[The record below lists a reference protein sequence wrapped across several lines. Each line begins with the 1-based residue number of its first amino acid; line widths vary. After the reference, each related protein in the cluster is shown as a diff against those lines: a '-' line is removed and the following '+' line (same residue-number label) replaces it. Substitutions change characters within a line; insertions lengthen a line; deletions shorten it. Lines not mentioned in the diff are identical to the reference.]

1 MATEVAAVRRRIIR
15 RPRLT
20 SMLNESSAQIRL
32 LIAPAGYGKTTL
44 AREWLGEPERR
55 DVWYRGGP
63 ASADVAAL
71 TAGFA
76 EGASEIIQDAGKRMR
91 DRLRAT
97 GHPEEDVDILA
108 ELFAE
113 DVQDWPSDAW
123 LAFDDYQFA
132 MESVASER
140 FVDLMTQQTPIQM
153 LITSRRRP
161 SWATARRILYGEV
174 LEIDRRA
181 LAMEDAEAQAVL
193 GREDQSTAELIARA
207 RGWPA
212 VLGLAALTNE
222 LEVPE
227 GHLPEALYDY
237 LAQELLQAVDPAI
250 QDALVQLATFP
261 ALSLELTSQVLGDQA
276 SIALHEGTRIGAFAR
291 SDDDFELH
299 PLLRDFLI
307 SKLKG
312 QEKREVRVMAEN
324 AVALLV
330 SERRWDEAFQVIATL
345 ETPDLVSDLIG
356 AALDDLL
363 REGRI
368 QTIAQ
373 WLEFAETNH
382 IATPVVDLA
391 ESEVAFR
398 QGQYARAETL
408 ALAASELLVGSD
420 LNANALIRA
429 GQAAMLD
436 SRDLPALQSFRD
448 ARLVARTDHAR
459 LEALV
464 GEYFA
469 ALELGLRDEAEE
481 GFTLISE
488 IAERGIEMRL
498 RQARVQLVRAARLGG
513 ITDALQSAAAVLPLL
528 ERVKEPLVVSSFLN
542 AYAHLLALNTRYE
555 EALELSGQAFEYAKQ
570 YRLDFVLPH
579 SFLLNALAYSG
590 IREFMRS
597 LREIETAEEEARHS
611 GDVHVAL
618 SASALRARIAIH
630 NQDFDTAL
638 KYTDIRWERPAAA
651 AMRAELLAHRC
662 LAAACAGDIAG
673 SSVLA
678 GQTRAIPGLGVEAT
692 ALTACADAIAAVC
705 SDTKD
710 APEQLGQAFEAVEAT
725 GAFDCFVTA
734 ARGFPEFVAAL
745 VSSREDARPVVQIL
759 RDSNDFRLAHQ
770 VGLKLDGSRRGPA
783 GRLTPRELEVARLVA
798 RGHTNQMIADM
809 LYISPSTVKVHV
821 RHILKKLSARSR
833 AEVAARM
840 ATLD

>member
-1 MATEVAAVRRRIIR
+1 MATVVAAVRHRIIR

-20 SMLNESSAQIRL
+20 SMLDESSAQIRL

-55 DVWYRGGP
+55 YVWYRGGL

-71 TAGFA
+71 AAGFA
-76 EGASEIIQDAGKRMR
+76 EAASEIIPDAGKRMR
-91 DRLRAT
+91 DRVRAT
-97 GHPEEDVDILA
+97 GHPEEEVDILA

-123 LAFDDYQFA
+123 LAFDDYQFT

-140 FVDLMTQQTPIQM
+140 FLDLMTQQTPIQM

-161 SWATARRILYGEV
+161 SWATARRILYGEI

-181 LAMEDAEAQAVL
+181 LAMEDAEARAVL
-193 GREDQSTAELIARA
+193 GRKDQSTAELIARA

-227 GHLPEALYDY
+227 GQLPEALYDY
-237 LAQELLQAVDPAI
+237 LAQELLQAVNPAI
-250 QDALVQLATFP
+250 QRALVQLATFP
-261 ALSLELTSQVLGDQA
+261 ALSLELTSKVLGDQA
-276 SIALHEGTRIGAFAR
+276 RIALHEGTRIGAFAR
-291 SDDDFELH
+291 SGDDFELH

-307 SKLKG
+307 SKLKE
-312 QEKREVRVMAEN
+312 QEKTEVRVMAEN
-324 AVALLV
+324 TVALLV

-345 ETPDLVSDLIG
+345 ETPDLVSVLIG
-356 AALDDLL
+356 AALDELL
-363 REGRI
+363 REGRV

-373 WLEFAETNH
+373 WLEFAEANH

-398 QGQYARAETL
+398 QGHYAKAETL
-408 ALAASELLVGSD
+408 ALAASERLMGGD

-448 ARLVARTDHAR
+448 ARLVAHTDRAR
-459 LEALV
+459 LDALV

-469 ALELGLRDEAEE
+469 SLELGLRDDAEE
-481 GFTLISE
+481 GFAEICD
-488 IAERGIEMRL
+488 IAEGGVEMRV
-498 RQARVQLVRAARLGG
+498 RQMRVQLVRAARLGG
-513 ITDALQSAAAVLPLL
+513 ITHALQSARAVFPLL
-528 ERVKEPLVVSSFLN
+528 ERIKEPLVVSSFLN

-555 EALELSGQAFEYAKQ
+555 EALELSGQGLKYAKQ

-579 SFLLNALAYSG
+579 SSLVMALAYSG
-590 IREFMRS
+590 IREFTRA
-597 LREIETAEEEARHS
+597 LQEIEAAEEEARRS
-611 GDVHVAL
+611 GDMHVVI
-618 SASALRARIAIH
+618 SAATLRARIAIH

-638 KYTDIRWERPAAA
+638 KYTCMRWERPASAA
-651 AMRAELLAHRC
+651 TRAEVLAHRC
-662 LAAACAGDIAG
+662 VAAACVGDIAG
-673 SSVLA
+673 STALA

-705 SDTKD
+705 GDTKD
-710 APEQLGQAFEAVEAT
+710 TSDLLDQALEAVEGT

-745 VSSREDARPVVQIL
+745 LGSRDDATAVVQIL

-798 RGHTNQMIADM
+798 RGHTNQVIAGM
-809 LYISPSTVKVHV
+809 LFISPSTVKVHV
-821 RHILKKLSARSR
+821 RHILEKLSASSR